1 MRTKEKDSIGS
12 ILIILIPVIIAM
24 IMSILDSTA
33 VTLAIPSLV
42 ENFNSS
48 NTTMQWVI
56 SGYTLAQAAV
66 IPLSGWLSDRFGAK
80 KIFLICLIS
89 FVLGSLLCSV
99 SVNAPMIIIC
109 RILQGLGGGMIM
121 PIAFALSYQVSPP
134 TKVGIVTACV
144 SIPSMLGPALGP
156 ILSGWLLTIANWRY
170 IFLINIPLGIIAII
184 LAILKLPNFEGKPS
198 NKIDIAGLVLIPISF
213 TALIIGINQS
223 AYSWNSP
230 MTLGSIALG
239 LVLLAAF
246 IYVELHTEN
255 PLLDL
260 RVFKSFNFSIS
271 MITSWFS
278 TFVAFGS
285 LFIVPLFLQQIE
297 GFSSLQTA
305 LIMVPQAICNLIVA
319 PIVGHLFDKVGLK
332 PLVMC
337 SVAFNVAAM
346 LLFANGV
353 FNNTQLMFVI
363 GCSLFGIAMALSQQ
377 YNTHLMQ
384 VAPQNLSNRVMS
396 ISSASMQIITSLAIT
411 IFSTV
416 VAVNIKSGT
425 AAGVNMLDASKN
437 AYKNVFYLTCVLAAV
452 SFILMLFIKRPKVE
466 KPMTMTMEKG
476 QPDSLTK
483 D

>member
-12 ILIILIPVIIAM
+12 ILVILIPVIIAM
-24 IMSILDSTA
+24 IMVILDSTA

-42 ENFNSS
+42 ENFHSS

-80 KIFLICLIS
+80 RIFLICLIL
-89 FVLGSLLCSV
+89 FVMGSLLCSLSV
-99 SVNAPMIIIC
+99 SAPMIIIC

-134 TKVGIVTACV
+134 NKVGIVTACV
-144 SIPSMLGPALGP
+144 SIPAMLGPALGP
-156 ILSGWLLTIANWRY
+156 ILSGWILTVANWRY
-170 IFLINIPLGIIAII
+170 IFLINIPLGILAII
-184 LAILKLPNFEGKPS
+184 LAVFKLPKFEGRPS
-198 NKIDIAGLVLIPISF
+198 NKIDIAGLILIPISF

-230 MTLGSIALG
+230 MTICSVVIG
-239 LVLLAAF
+239 LVMLAAF
-246 IYVELHTEN
+246 IYVELHTKN

-285 LFIVPLFLQQIE
+285 LFLVPIFLQQIE
-297 GFSSLQTA
+297 GFTSLQTA
-305 LIMVPQAICNLIVA
+305 LIMLPQAICNLVFA

-337 SVAFNVAAM
+337 SVVFNVASM

-363 GCSLFGIAMALSQQ
+363 GCSLFGIGMALSQQ

-396 ISSASMQIITSLAIT
+396 ISSSSMQIFTSLAIAV
-411 IFSTV
+411 FSTV
-416 VAVNIKSGT
+416 IALNIKVNTSADVNIIET
-425 AAGVNMLDASKN
+425 SKN
-437 AYKNVFYLTCVLAAV
+437 AYRNVFYLTCIIAAV
-452 SFILMLFIKRPKVE
+452 SFVLMLFIKRPKIAKA
-466 KPMTMTMEKG
+466 KPMDQK
-476 QPDSLTK
+476 K
-483 D
+483 V